1 MLEDYCLGVQT
12 NVSQETLDF
21 LVEVPESVFN
31 DFARQGEG
39 AGSYFG
45 ISSSGLKVELCLS
58 SVCEGVTSYIVSNEN
73 PLRSSAFVFVRLGV
87 APYAMRD
94 GGDDFEHNK
103 FCVETLIEGGP
114 DVVYNSCK
122 LIHPVGH
129 VYLNMVSE

>member
-1 MLEDYCLGVQT
+1 MLEDYCLGVRT

-21 LVEVPESVFN
+21 LVEIPESVFN

-45 ISSSGLKVELCLS
+45 LSSGGLKVELCLS
-58 SVCEGVTSYIVSNEN
+58 SVCVTSYIVSNEDL
-73 PLRSSAFVFVRLGV
+73 LRSSAFVFVRLGV
-87 APYAMRD
+87 APYAMIG

-103 FCVETLIEGGP
+103 FCVETVIDGGP
-114 DVVYNSCK
+114 DVVYNSCE
-122 LIHPVGH
+122 LIDPVGH